1 MKLEK
6 IDLEKLEQGAWI
18 GDLPEMGPLRLK
30 TRGSNNRDWRKLQAK
45 LIAAVPRQKR
55 VGSLDPDEFDRITA
69 ILLRDTAL
77 LDWDGLEDPEGN
89 PLPYSKEQA
98 FEFLTNPAYG
108 RKFLVAA
115 VQAADTVADIREED
129 AEQDAKN
136 LLTLSTGSSDTERK
150 SRAG

>member
-6 IDLEKLEQGAWI
+6 IDIEKLEQGAWV
-18 GDLPEMGPLRLK
+18 GDLPEMGGLRLK
-30 TRGSNNRDWRKLQAK
+30 TRGSNNRDWRKLQSK

-55 VGSLDPDEFDRITA
+55 IGSLDPDEFDRITA

-77 LDWDGLEDPEGN
+77 LDWEGLENVDGT

-98 FEFLTNPAYG
+98 YEYLTNPEYG
-108 RKFLVAA
+108 RKFLAA
-115 VQAADTVADIREED
+115 AIYAADMVAEQREED

-136 LLTLSTGSSDTERK
+136 LLQLSTGSSDTERK